1 MSWLKDELE
10 QYLECPVEDVKDVLL
25 WWVKNRAVYP
35 RLSCMAL
42 DYLSIPGMSIIA
54 TLVPNLTISLA
65 TSVDVEH
72 VFSKGKI
79 ILSHVQNGL
88 SIQSTH
94 ALLCL
99 GAWSAL
105 GLVEDEDVA
114 LVAKLANVDG
124 CEADLDND
132 WDDIVACS

>member
-1 MSWLKDELE
+1 
-10 QYLECPVEDVKDVLL
+10 
-25 WWVKNRAVYP
+25 
-35 RLSCMAL
+35 MAL

-72 VFSKGKI
+72 VFSKGRI

-94 ALLCL
+94 GLLCL

-114 LVAKLANVDG
+114 LVAKLADVDG

-132 WDDIVACS
+132 WDDIVVCSRSANF

>member
-1 MSWLKDELE
+1 VSRLKDELE

-35 RLSCMAL
+35 RLSRMAL
-42 DYLSIPGMSIIA
+42 DYLSIPGVSIIT

-65 TSVDVEH
+65 TSVDVER
-72 VFSKGKI
+72 VFSKGRI
-79 ILSHVQNGL
+79 VLSHVQNGL
-88 SIQSTH
+88 SVQSTR

-114 LVAKLANVDG
+114 LVAKLADVDG

-132 WDDIVACS
+132 WDDIV